1 MSAYYKVDIRNLGFR
16 ELWRI
21 SPGRGFLVG
30 CAAKI
35 LRFPLAMKTRVP
47 SQKEMTVLEP
57 GQVPEEIQKGWATQ
71 FSDFQR
77 LGFREAFAYTI
88 PSVSPGM
95 RGFSQTFLN
104 PDGTV
109 AGQIM
114 VVEVHRDAF
123 HRMEVVWQCL
133 SAFEDGTI
141 SGTTSQRRR
150 MDSPPEFEGLNLPGS
165 RVETLVSRHRER
177 ILSNAHGS
185 PIPLFP
191 ESLKALLIRIA
202 DRAAQFHAARGV
214 YVPEGD

>member
-1 MSAYYKVDIRNLGFR
+1 MNQYYRVDIRNLGFR

-47 SQKEMTVLEP
+47 CQMEMTVLEP
-57 GQVPEEIQKGWATQ
+57 GQVPEEIRQAWATPL
-71 FSDFQR
+71 SDFQR

-88 PSVSPGM
+88 PPVSPGM
-95 RGFSQTFLN
+95 RGFSQTFLS

-123 HRMEVVWQCL
+123 HRREVLWQCL
-133 SAFEDGTI
+133 SAFGDGTI
-141 SGTTSQRRR
+141 SGTTSQRKK
-150 MDSPPEFEGLNLPGS
+150 MDSPPEFEGLNLPGIG
-165 RVETLVSRHRER
+165 VEELVSRHRER
-177 ILSNAHGS
+177 VLSSPHGK
-185 PIPLFP
+185 PVPLSL
-191 ESLKALLIRIA
+191 ESLKALIIRLT

-214 YVPEGD
+214 YVPE